1 MQQKYLKNAGLIA
14 LITILSMIP
23 PLSTDLYMPALP
35 EMTAYFNT
43 TSTLMSFTMT
53 IFFIFMAIGI
63 LILGPMSDKYGR
75 KPVLIA
81 SISIS
86 LIFSALCAFA
96 PNITLLILAR
106 AASAFGAGGMVA
118 ISTALIRDSYEGKA
132 MSKVL
137 SVTQAFMLIAPML
150 APVLGA
156 LILKVADWKMTFI
169 ALAILTGVSLI
180 GAFLLQ
186 ETLPVEARTQSSTIQ
201 SILGLGK
208 VAKNPNFSSLL
219 LVGAFIAAPFMAYLA
234 LASYIYID
242 GFGVSETT
250 FSFYFAL
257 NAGASI
263 LGPVM
268 YMRFGALGSVK
279 KAINA
284 GIIIALISAVLI
296 FTVGGTAPIVFLL
309 SYVIYSIVTSYFR
322 PLISDLL
329 LSATKTDVGATSS
342 VMNFGFTVVGSI
354 GMVVGSLAWS
364 SYTGGLAITMLI
376 FIALAT
382 IVWFYLL
389 KAKSIKFNWK

>member
-1 MQQKYLKNAGLIA
+1 MQQKYLKNAGLIT

-35 EMTAYFNT
+35 DMTVYFNT

-86 LIFSALCAFA
+86 MIFSAACAFA
-96 PNITLLILAR
+96 PNITLLIVAR

-118 ISTALIRDSYEGKA
+118 ISTALIKDSYEGKA

-156 LILKVADWKMTFI
+156 IILKVADWKMTFI
-169 ALAILTGVSLI
+169 VLAILTGVSLA

-186 ETLPVEARTQSSTIQ
+186 ETLPAKERTQSSTIQ
-201 SILGLGK
+201 TILGLRK

-219 LVGAFIAAPFMAYLA
+219 LVGAFISAPFMAYLA

-250 FSFYFAL
+250 FSMYFAS
-257 NAGASI
+257 NAAASI

-268 YMRFGALGSVK
+268 YMRFGAGSVK
-279 KAINA
+279 KVINV
-284 GIIIALISAVLI
+284 GIIVAIISAILI
-296 FTVGGTAPIVFLL
+296 LTVGNASPIIFLL
-309 SYVIYSIVTSYFR
+309 SYVLYSIMTSYFR

-329 LSATKTDVGATSS
+329 LSATKTDVGAASS

-354 GMVVGSLAWS
+354 GMVVGSLQWS

-376 FIALAT
+376 FIALT
-382 IVWFYLL
+382 TTVWFYLL
-389 KAKSIKFNWK
+389 KAKSIRFDWK

>member
-1 MQQKYLKNAGLIA
+1 MQQKYLKNAGLIT
-14 LITILSMIP
+14 LISILSMIP

-35 EMTAYFNT
+35 DMTVYFNT

-86 LIFSALCAFA
+86 MIFSAACAFA
-96 PNITLLILAR
+96 PNITLLIVAR

-118 ISTALIRDSYEGKA
+118 ISTALIKDSYEGKA

-156 LILKVADWKMTFI
+156 IILKVADWKMTFI
-169 ALAILTGVSLI
+169 VLAIITGVSLA

-186 ETLPVEARTQSSTIQ
+186 ETLPVKERTQSTTIQ
-201 SILGLGK
+201 TILGLRK

-219 LVGAFIAAPFMAYLA
+219 LVGALIAAPFMAYLA

-250 FSFYFAL
+250 FSMYFAL

-268 YMRFGALGSVK
+268 YMRFGAGSVK
-279 KAINA
+279 KVISA
-284 GIIIALISAVLI
+284 GIMVAIISAILI
-296 FTVGGTAPIVFLL
+296 LTIGNASPIIFLL
-309 SYVIYSIVTSYFR
+309 SYVLYSIMTSYFR

-342 VMNFGFTVVGSI
+342 VMNFVFTVIGSI
-354 GMVVGSLAWS
+354 GMVVGSLQWS
-364 SYTGGLAITMLI
+364 SYTGGLGITMLV
-376 FIALAT
+376 FIALTTA
-382 IVWFYLL
+382 VWLYLL
-389 KAKSIKFNWK
+389 KAKSIQFDWK

>member
-14 LITILSMIP
+14 LISILSMIP
-23 PLSTDLYMPALP
+23 PLATDLYMPALP
-35 EMTAYFNT
+35 EMTVYFHT

-75 KPVLIA
+75 KPILIA
-81 SISIS
+81 SISLS
-86 LIFSALCAFA
+86 FIFSAACAFA

-118 ISTALIRDSYEGKA
+118 IGTALIKDSFTGKE

-137 SVTQAFMLIAPML
+137 SLTQAFMLLAPML
-150 APVLGA
+150 APLVGA

-169 ALAILTGVSLI
+169 ALALLTGISLV

-186 ETLPVEARTQSSTIQ
+186 ETLPVSERTQSNTIQ
-201 SILGLGK
+201 SILGLRK
-208 VAKNPNFSSLL
+208 IAQKPNFMSLL
-219 LVGAFIAAPFMAYLA
+219 LVGAFISAPYMAYLA

-250 FSFYFAL
+250 FSMYFAI
-257 NAGASI
+257 NSAAAI
-263 LGPVM
+263 LGPIM
-268 YMRFGALGSVK
+268 YMRFGAGSVK
-279 KAINA
+279 KVINVGIVVAI
-284 GIIIALISAVLI
+284 ISAVLI
-296 FTVGGTAPIVFLL
+296 LTVGNISPIIFLL

-329 LSATKTDVGATSS
+329 LSATKTDVGAASS
-342 VMNFGFTVVGSI
+342 VMNFVFTVLGSVGMI
-354 GMVVGSLAWS
+354 VGSLAWS
-364 SYTGGLAITMLI
+364 SYISGLAITMLI
-376 FIALAT
+376 FIAIT
-382 IVWFYLL
+382 ILVWFYIL
-389 KAKSIKFNWK
+389 KAKSIKFDWK

>member
-35 EMTAYFNT
+35 EMTAYFHT

-53 IFFIFMAIGI
+53 VFFIFMAIGI

-86 LIFSALCAFA
+86 LIFSAACAFA

-106 AASAFGAGGMVA
+106 GASAFGAGGMVA

-156 LILKVADWKMTFI
+156 LILEVADWKMTFI
-169 ALAILTGVSLI
+169 VLAALTGVSLA
-180 GAFLLQ
+180 GAFLLE
-186 ETLPVEARTQSSTIQ
+186 ETLPVKERTQSSTLQ
-201 SILGLGK
+201 SILGLRK
-208 VAKNPNFSSLL
+208 VAKNPNFTSLL
-219 LVGAFIAAPFMAYLA
+219 LVGAIIAAPFMAYLA

-250 FSFYFAL
+250 FSMYFAL
-257 NAGASI
+257 NAAASI

-268 YMRFGALGSVK
+268 YMRFGAGSVK

-284 GIIIALISAVLI
+284 GIIVSIISAVLI
-296 FTVGGTAPIVFLL
+296 LTVGDVAPIIFLL
-309 SYVIYSIVTSYFR
+309 SYILYSVVTSYFR

-329 LSATKTDVGATSS
+329 LSATKTDVGAASS
-342 VMNFGFTVVGSI
+342 VMNFGFTVIGSI
-354 GMVVGSLAWS
+354 GMVVGSLGWS
-364 SYTGGLAITMLI
+364 SYTGGLGITMLI
-376 FIALAT
+376 FISIT
-382 IVWFYLL
+382 ILVWLFVL
-389 KAKSIKFNWK
+389 KAKSIKFDWK

>member
-1 MQQKYLKNAGLIA
+1 MQQKYLKNAGLIT
-14 LITILSMIP
+14 LISILSMIP

-35 EMTAYFNT
+35 EMTSYFNT
-43 TSTLMSFTMT
+43 SSTTMSFTMT

-86 LIFSALCAFA
+86 MIFSAACAFA
-96 PNITLLILAR
+96 PNITLLIVAR

-118 ISTALIRDSYEGKA
+118 ISTALIKDSYEGKA

-156 LILKVADWKMTFI
+156 IILKVADWKMTFI
-169 ALAILTGVSLI
+169 VLAIITGVSLA
-180 GAFLLQ
+180 GALLLQ
-186 ETLPVEARTQSSTIQ
+186 ETLPVKERTQSSTIQ
-201 SILGLGK
+201 TILGLRK

-219 LVGAFIAAPFMAYLA
+219 LVGAFISAPFMAYLA

-250 FSFYFAL
+250 FSMYFAS
-257 NAGASI
+257 NAATSI

-268 YMRFGALGSVK
+268 YMRFGAGSVK
-279 KAINA
+279 KVINV
-284 GIIIALISAVLI
+284 GIIVAIISAILI
-296 FTVGGTAPIVFLL
+296 LTVGNASPIIFLL
-309 SYVIYSIVTSYFR
+309 SYVLYSVMTSYFR

-329 LSATKTDVGATSS
+329 LSSTKTDVGAASS
-342 VMNFGFTVVGSI
+342 VMNFGFTVIGSI
-354 GMVVGSLAWS
+354 GMVVGSLQWS

-376 FIALAT
+376 FIALT
-382 IVWFYLL
+382 TTVWFYLL
-389 KAKSIKFNWK
+389 KAKSIRFDWK

>member
-14 LITILSMIP
+14 LISILSMIP

-35 EMTAYFNT
+35 DMTVYFNT

-86 LIFSALCAFA
+86 MIFSAACAFA
-96 PNITLLILAR
+96 PNITLLIVAR

-118 ISTALIRDSYEGKA
+118 ISTALIKDSYEGKA

-156 LILKVADWKMTFI
+156 IILKVADWKMTFI
-169 ALAILTGVSLI
+169 VLAIITGVSLA

-186 ETLPVEARTQSSTIQ
+186 ETLPVKERTQSTTIQ
-201 SILGLGK
+201 TILGLRK

-219 LVGAFIAAPFMAYLA
+219 LVGAFISAPFMAYLA

-250 FSFYFAL
+250 FSMYFAS
-257 NAGASI
+257 NAAASI
-263 LGPVM
+263 LGPIM
-268 YMRFGALGSVK
+268 YMRFGAGSVK
-279 KAINA
+279 KVINV
-284 GIIIALISAVLI
+284 GIIVAIISAILI
-296 FTVGGTAPIVFLL
+296 LTVGNASPIIFLL
-309 SYVIYSIVTSYFR
+309 SYVLYSIMTSYFR

-329 LSATKTDVGATSS
+329 LSSTKTDVGAASS
-342 VMNFGFTVVGSI
+342 VMNFGFTVIGSI
-354 GMVVGSLAWS
+354 GMVVGSLQWS

-376 FIALAT
+376 FIALT
-382 IVWFYLL
+382 TTVWFYLL
-389 KAKSIKFNWK
+389 KAKSMRFDWK

>member
-86 LIFSALCAFA
+86 LIFSAACAFA

-106 AASAFGAGGMVA
+106 GASAFGAGGMVA

-156 LILKVADWKMTFI
+156 LILEVADWKMTFI
-169 ALAILTGVSLI
+169 VLAALTGVSLA

-186 ETLPVEARTQSSTIQ
+186 ETLPVKERTQSSTLQ
-201 SILGLGK
+201 SILGLRK
-208 VAKNPNFSSLL
+208 VAKNPNFTSLL
-219 LVGAFIAAPFMAYLA
+219 LVGAIIAAPFMAYLA

-250 FSFYFAL
+250 FSMYFAL
-257 NAGASI
+257 NAAASI

-268 YMRFGALGSVK
+268 YMRFGAGSVK

-284 GIIIALISAVLI
+284 GIIVSIISAVLI
-296 FTVGGTAPIVFLL
+296 LTVGDVAPIIFLL
-309 SYVIYSIVTSYFR
+309 SYILYSVVTSYFR

-329 LSATKTDVGATSS
+329 LSATKTDVGAASS
-342 VMNFGFTVVGSI
+342 VMNFGFTVIGSI
-354 GMVVGSLAWS
+354 GMVVGSLGWS
-364 SYTGGLAITMLI
+364 SYTGGLGITMLI
-376 FIALAT
+376 FISIT
-382 IVWFYLL
+382 ILVWLYVL
-389 KAKSIKFNWK
+389 KAKSIKFDWK

>member
-1 MQQKYLKNAGLIA
+1 MQQKYLKNAGLIT

-35 EMTAYFNT
+35 EMTSYFNT
-43 TSTLMSFTMT
+43 TSTIMSFTMT

-86 LIFSALCAFA
+86 MIFSAACAFV
-96 PNITLLILAR
+96 PNITLLIVAR

-118 ISTALIRDSYEGKA
+118 ISTALIKDSYEGKA

-137 SVTQAFMLIAPML
+137 SVTQAFTLIAPML

-156 LILKVADWKMTFI
+156 IILKVADWKMTFI
-169 ALAILTGVSLI
+169 VLAILTGVSLA

-186 ETLPVEARTQSSTIQ
+186 ETLPVKERTQSSTIQ
-201 SILGLGK
+201 TILGLRK

-219 LVGAFIAAPFMAYLA
+219 LVGAFISAPFMAYLA

-250 FSFYFAL
+250 FSMYFAL

-268 YMRFGALGSVK
+268 YMRFGAGSVK
-279 KAINA
+279 KVINV
-284 GIIIALISAVLI
+284 GIIVAIISAILI
-296 FTVGGTAPIVFLL
+296 LTVGNIGPIIFLL
-309 SYVIYSIVTSYFR
+309 SYVIYSIITSYFR

-342 VMNFGFTVVGSI
+342 VMNFGFTVIGSI
-354 GMVVGSLAWS
+354 GMVVGSLQWS
-364 SYTGGLAITMLI
+364 SYTGGLGLTMLI
-376 FIALAT
+376 FIALT
-382 IVWFYLL
+382 MIVWLYLL
-389 KAKSIKFNWK
+389 KAKSIRFDWK

>member
-14 LITILSMIP
+14 LISILSMIP
-23 PLSTDLYMPALP
+23 PLATDLYMPALP
-35 EMTAYFNT
+35 EMTVYFHT

-75 KPVLIA
+75 KPILIA
-81 SISIS
+81 SISLS
-86 LIFSALCAFA
+86 FIFSAACAFA

-118 ISTALIRDSYEGKA
+118 IGTALIKDSFTGKE

-137 SVTQAFMLIAPML
+137 SLTQAFMLLAPML
-150 APVLGA
+150 APLVGA

-169 ALAILTGVSLI
+169 ALALLTGISLV

-186 ETLPVEARTQSSTIQ
+186 ETLPVSERTQSNTIQ
-201 SILGLGK
+201 SILGLRK
-208 VAKNPNFSSLL
+208 IAKKPNFMSLL
-219 LVGAFIAAPFMAYLA
+219 LVGAFISAPYMAYLA

-250 FSFYFAL
+250 FSMYFAI
-257 NAGASI
+257 NSAAAI
-263 LGPVM
+263 LGPIM
-268 YMRFGALGSVK
+268 YMRFGAGSVK
-279 KAINA
+279 KVINVGIVVAI
-284 GIIIALISAVLI
+284 ISAVLI
-296 FTVGGTAPIVFLL
+296 LTVGNISPIIFLL

-329 LSATKTDVGATSS
+329 LSATKTDVGAASS
-342 VMNFGFTVVGSI
+342 VMNFVFTVLGSVGMI
-354 GMVVGSLAWS
+354 VGSLAWS
-364 SYTGGLAITMLI
+364 SYISGLAITMLI
-376 FIALAT
+376 FIAIT
-382 IVWFYLL
+382 ILVWFYIL
-389 KAKSIKFNWK
+389 KAKSIKFDWK

>member
-1 MQQKYLKNAGLIA
+1 MQQKYLKNAGLIT
-14 LITILSMIP
+14 LISILSMIP

-35 EMTAYFNT
+35 DMTVYFNT

-86 LIFSALCAFA
+86 MIFSAACAFA
-96 PNITLLILAR
+96 PNITLLIVAR

-118 ISTALIRDSYEGKA
+118 ISTALIKDSYEGKA

-156 LILKVADWKMTFI
+156 IILKVADWKMTFI
-169 ALAILTGVSLI
+169 VLAIITGVSLA

-186 ETLPVEARTQSSTIQ
+186 ETLPVKERTQSSTIQ
-201 SILGLGK
+201 TILGLRK

-219 LVGAFIAAPFMAYLA
+219 LVGAFISAPFMAYLA

-250 FSFYFAL
+250 FSMYFAS
-257 NAGASI
+257 NAAASI
-263 LGPVM
+263 LGPIM
-268 YMRFGALGSVK
+268 YMRFGAGSVK
-279 KAINA
+279 KVINV
-284 GIIIALISAVLI
+284 GIIVAIISAILI
-296 FTVGGTAPIVFLL
+296 LTVGNASPIIFLL
-309 SYVIYSIVTSYFR
+309 SYVLYSIMTSYFR

-329 LSATKTDVGATSS
+329 LSSTKTDVGAASS
-342 VMNFGFTVVGSI
+342 VMNFGFTVIGSI
-354 GMVVGSLAWS
+354 GMVVGSLQWS

-376 FIALAT
+376 FIALT
-382 IVWFYLL
+382 TTVWFYLL
-389 KAKSIKFNWK
+389 KAKSMRFDWK

>member
-1 MQQKYLKNAGLIA
+1 MQQKYLKNAGLIT
-14 LITILSMIP
+14 LISILSMIP

-35 EMTAYFNT
+35 DMTVYFNT

-86 LIFSALCAFA
+86 MIFSAACAFA
-96 PNITLLILAR
+96 PNITLLIVAR

-118 ISTALIRDSYEGKA
+118 ISTALIKDSYEGKA

-156 LILKVADWKMTFI
+156 IILKFADWKMTFI
-169 ALAILTGVSLI
+169 VLAIITGVSLA

-186 ETLPVEARTQSSTIQ
+186 ETLPVKERTQSSTIQ
-201 SILGLGK
+201 TILGLRK

-219 LVGAFIAAPFMAYLA
+219 LVGAFISAPFMAYLA

-250 FSFYFAL
+250 FSMYFAS
-257 NAGASI
+257 NAATSI

-268 YMRFGALGSVK
+268 YMRFGAGSVK
-279 KAINA
+279 KVINV
-284 GIIIALISAVLI
+284 GIIVAIISAILI
-296 FTVGGTAPIVFLL
+296 LTVGNASPIIFLL
-309 SYVIYSIVTSYFR
+309 SYVLYSIMTSYFR

-329 LSATKTDVGATSS
+329 LSSTKTDVGAASS
-342 VMNFGFTVVGSI
+342 VMNFGFTVIGSI
-354 GMVVGSLAWS
+354 GMVVGSLQWS

-376 FIALAT
+376 FIALT
-382 IVWFYLL
+382 TTVWFYLL
-389 KAKSIKFNWK
+389 KAKSIRFDWK

>member
-1 MQQKYLKNAGLIA
+1 MQQKYLKNAGLIT
-14 LITILSMIP
+14 LISILSMIP

-35 EMTAYFNT
+35 EMTLYFNT

-86 LIFSALCAFA
+86 MIFSAACAFT
-96 PNITLLILAR
+96 PNITLLIVAR

-118 ISTALIRDSYEGKA
+118 ISTALIKDSYEGKE

-156 LILKVADWKMTFI
+156 IILKVADWKMTFI
-169 ALAILTGVSLI
+169 VLAILTGVSLV

-186 ETLPVEARTQSSTIQ
+186 ETLPVKERTQSSTIQ
-201 SILGLGK
+201 TILGLRK

-219 LVGAFIAAPFMAYLA
+219 LVGALIAAPFMAYLA

-250 FSFYFAL
+250 FSMYFAL

-268 YMRFGALGSVK
+268 YMRFGAGSVK
-279 KAINA
+279 KVISA
-284 GIIIALISAVLI
+284 GIIVAIISAILI
-296 FTVGGTAPIVFLL
+296 LTIGNASPIIFLL
-309 SYVIYSIVTSYFR
+309 SYVLYSIMTSYFR

-342 VMNFGFTVVGSI
+342 VMNFGFTVIGSI
-354 GMVVGSLAWS
+354 GMVVGSLQWS
-364 SYTGGLAITMLI
+364 SYTGGLGITMLI
-376 FIALAT
+376 FIALT
-382 IVWFYLL
+382 MIVWLYLL
-389 KAKSIKFNWK
+389 KARSIQFDWK